1 MEVGLVNLLLAA
13 VGMEVLS
20 TTLVFWLVVSL
31 VNRLTAG
38 LVIGL
43 VTWVE
48 MSLITGLVGAIV
60 VCI

>member
-1 MEVGLVNLLLAA
+1 MLLAA

-48 MSLITGLVGAIV
+48 ISLITGLVGAIV
-60 VCI
+60 VCV